1 MTWQITTDDNGAS
14 MIRHLGY
21 PGFAAHWTTGDDPE
35 ELAAIDGFCWTDE
48 GAGEGDQ
55 IRLYDFMWV
64 DDQPDQ
70 VRFET
75 LMLQA
80 CSAIDRHIAAKLSE
94 C

>member
-14 MIRHLGY
+14 IIRHLGY

-55 IRLYDFMWV
+55 IRLYGFMWV

-70 VRFET
+70 KAFEA
-75 LMLQA
+75 LMQDA
-80 CSAIDRHIAAKLSE
+80 AREIDRYISARLSD
-94 C
+94 